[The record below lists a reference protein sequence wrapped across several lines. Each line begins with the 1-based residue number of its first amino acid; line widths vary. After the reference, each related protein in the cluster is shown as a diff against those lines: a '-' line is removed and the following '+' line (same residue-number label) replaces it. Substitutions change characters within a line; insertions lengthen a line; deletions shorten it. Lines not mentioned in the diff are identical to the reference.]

1 MDSQQAKRIIEALLF
16 VSDQPVSVRRFKE
29 VLGESD
35 PQMFRALLQQ
45 LNDEY
50 LQSQRAFRIQEV
62 AGGYQLVTDP
72 QLAAWIKRALELP
85 RESALSKAALE
96 TLAIIAY
103 RQPLTKAEIEAIR
116 GVDVTATLETLMER
130 QFVRITGRKETPGR
144 PLLYG
149 TTAEFLQHVGLKS
162 LDELP
167 PMAPEARPTLPLM
180 PTEAGQGGT
189 TLAPASSEVA
199 LATSEAEATTQQP
212 TTAGSDAQEERHQG
226 DPQPTSQA
234 D

>member
-1 MDSQQAKRIIEALLF
+1 MDLLQAKRIIEALLF

-29 VLGESD
+29 ALGEGD

-50 LQSQRAFRIQEV
+50 LQGQRAFRIQEV

-144 PLLYG
+144 PLVYG
-149 TTAEFLQHVGLKS
+149 TTAEFLQHIGLKS

-167 PMAPEARPTLPLM
+167 PMAPEARPTLPLVS
-180 PTEAGQGGT
+180 TEAGQGGV
-189 TLAPASSEVA
+189 PATQVTSEVA
-199 LATSEAEATTQQP
+199 LATSDARATQPP
-212 TTAGSDAQEERHQG
+212 TTGSASQEERHQR